1 MSFAHVPSIAR
12 RAFMPMVV
20 AALVMSFAAQDAMAG
35 CNDIIYGGTQPGGKP
50 GWGQTVMVTG
60 SIVRCDRGPVAN
72 QQVELWFST
81 QEGLRA
87 GSVRIRADRFG
98 RFSAKMTIPSNWRG
112 VKFVD
117 LNIACYS
124 IGVMKVFRART
135 N

>member
-20 AALVMSFAAQDAMAG
+20 AALAMSFAAQDAMAG
-35 CNDIIYGGTQPGGKP
+35 CNNIIYGGTQHGGKP

-60 SIVRCDRGPVAN
+60 SITRCDRGPVAN

-81 QEGLRA
+81 QKGLRA
-87 GSVRIRADRFG
+87 GSVRVRTDRYG
-98 RFSAKMTIPSNWRG
+98 RFSAMMTIPSNWRG

-117 LNIACYS
+117 VNIACPS
-124 IGVMKVFRART
+124 IRVMKLFRVRT